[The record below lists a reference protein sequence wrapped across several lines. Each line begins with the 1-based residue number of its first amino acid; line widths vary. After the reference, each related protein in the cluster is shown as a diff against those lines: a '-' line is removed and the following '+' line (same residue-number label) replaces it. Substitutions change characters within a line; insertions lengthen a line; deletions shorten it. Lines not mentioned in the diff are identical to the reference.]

1 MEKVVTK
8 TIIYNVILCVLY
20 NNNSNKLSIFLIMWK
35 MNGDNLVILSYY
47 IENHVKLKGL
57 AEININIQALH
68 HFGLTP

>member
-1 MEKVVTK
+1 
-8 TIIYNVILCVLY
+8 
-20 NNNSNKLSIFLIMWK
+20 
-35 MNGDNLVILSYY
+35 MNGDNLVILSYYIENHVKLKGLAKILTYY